1 MDAFDPRSG
10 VLLKADCFPG
20 VDDGNLPFIL
30 VSVFFLQK
38 PDHESYA
45 ILIRLI
51 ADNFGPISK
60 RQMKVPETDS
70 KKNSLPTESAS
81 LFQERR
87 LTEGTPGFRQAGFR
101 HGSRRSLRLGMS
113 CYRVCKKN
121 LDHDQGKADI

>member
-10 VLLKADCFPG
+10 VLLKADCFSG

-60 RQMKVPETDS
+60 RQLKVPETDS
-70 KKNSLPTESAS
+70 KKKAHGRHSEFPSGWIPSWKKQKESPIGHELLEGSQEKPAS
-81 LFQERR
+81 QL
-87 LTEGTPGFRQAGFR
+87 GK
-101 HGSRRSLRLGMS
+101 SRFLG
-113 CYRVCKKN
+113 N
-121 LDHDQGKADI
+121 WD

>member
-1 MDAFDPRSG
+1 MFS
-10 VLLKADCFPG
+10 G

-70 KKNSLPTESAS
+70 KKLPANGVRFPFSRKKAHGRHS
-81 LFQERR
+81 VSVR
-87 LTEGTPGFRQAGFR
+87 LDSVMEEAEGVSDWA
-101 HGSRRSLRLGMS
+101 
-113 CYRVCKKN
+113 
-121 LDHDQGKADI
+121 

>member
-1 MDAFDPRSG
+1 MDTFDPRSG
-10 VLLKADCFPG
+10 VLLKADCFSG

-70 KKNSLPTESAS
+70 KLLANGVRF

-87 LTEGTPGFRQAGFR
+87 LTEGTRV
-101 HGSRRSLRLGMS
+101 SVRLDSSWKKQKESQIGHELLQGG
-113 CYRVCKKN
+113 KKN
-121 LDHDQGKADI
+121 LHHDQGKADI